1 LSFLFRT
8 FAEAAKAV
16 TLCHIYRCKGDSAM
30 PETPSSFTIGMLI
43 FPRMTQ
49 LDFTGPF
56 EVFAR
61 IPGVKVHVLW
71 KLIEPVVSDTGLAIL
86 PTTTLDNCPDLGL
99 ICIPGGPG
107 QIALMDDEKILAF
120 VRERGERAKFVTSV
134 CTGSLV
140 LGAAGLL
147 KGYKASTHWMSLDQ
161 LAYFGATP
169 VAHRIVVDRDRITGG
184 GVTAGI
190 DLGLYVASLITNEQ
204 TARSI
209 QLSLEYNP
217 QPPFTSG
224 SPEGAGSEVVAA
236 VRQRAAAMLSERLAA
251 TKRAAERLG
260 LH

>member
-1 LSFLFRT
+1 MSQSP
-8 FAEAAKAV
+8 AN
-16 TLCHIYRCKGDSAM
+16 
-30 PETPSSFTIGMLI
+30 FTIGLLI

-61 IPGVKVHVLW
+61 TPDTKVHVIW
-71 KLIEPVVSDTGLAIL
+71 KKIEPVTSENGLSIL
-86 PTTTLDNCPDLGL
+86 PTTTLDECPALDL

-107 QIALMDDEKILAF
+107 QIALMDDEQILTF
-120 VRERGERAKFVTSV
+120 VRKQGEQAKFVTSV

-147 KGYKASTHWMSLDQ
+147 QGYKAGAHWMSRDQ

-169 VAHRIVVDRDRITGG
+169 VGSRIVVDRNRITGG

-190 DLGLYVASLITNEQ
+190 DFALYIASLITNER
-204 TARSI
+204 TARAI

-217 QPPFTSG
+217 EPPFNSG
-224 SPEGAGSEVVAA
+224 SPDSASAEEVSAA
-236 VRQRAAAMLSERLAA
+236 RQRAAAMLSERLAA
-251 TKRAAERLG
+251 TQRAAARLG
-260 LH
+260 LPATK

>member
-1 LSFLFRT
+1 MTVQQTST
-8 FAEAAKAV
+8 N
-16 TLCHIYRCKGDSAM
+16 
-30 PETPSSFTIGMLI
+30 FTIGMLI

-61 IPGVKVHVLW
+61 VPGVKVHVLW
-71 KLIEPVVSDTGLAIL
+71 KRIEPVISDTGLAIL
-86 PTTTLDNCPDLGL
+86 PTMTLHECPNLDL

-107 QIALMDDEKILAF
+107 QIALMDDAEIIQF
-120 VRERGERAKFVTSV
+120 VRDKGEQARFVTSV

-147 KGYKASTHWMSLDQ
+147 KGYNAATHWMSRDQ

-169 VAHRIVVDRDRITGG
+169 VANRIVIDRNRITGG

-190 DLGLYVASLITNEQ
+190 DLGLYVASLLTDEP
-204 TARSI
+204 TARAI

-217 QPPFTSG
+217 EPPFDSG
-224 SPEGAGSEVVAA
+224 SPEGAGPDTVAT
-236 VRQRAAAMLSERLAA
+236 VRQRAAIMLSERLAA
-251 TKRAAERLG
+251 TKRAAQRLELLSETRAAPSSG
-260 LH
+260 T

>member
-1 LSFLFRT
+1 MQQ
-8 FAEAAKAV
+8 K
-16 TLCHIYRCKGDSAM
+16 
-30 PETPSSFTIGMLI
+30 PSSFTIGFLI

-61 IPGVKVHVLW
+61 IPETKVHVLW
-71 KLIEPVVSDTGLAIL
+71 KRIEPVVSDTGLAIL
-86 PTTTLDNCPDLGL
+86 PTTTLDACPDLDL

-107 QIALMDDEKILAF
+107 QIALMDDEQILGF
-120 VRERGERAKFVTSV
+120 VREKGARARFVASV

-147 KGYKASTHWMSLDQ
+147 KGYTAGTHWMSRDQ

-169 VAHRIVVDRDRITGG
+169 MANRIVVDRNRVTGG

-190 DLGLYVASLITNEQ
+190 DLALYVASLVTNEP
-204 TARSI
+204 TARAI

-217 QPPFTSG
+217 EPPFNSG
-224 SPEGAGSEVVAA
+224 SPESAGPEAVAA
-236 VRQRAAAMLSERLAA
+236 VRQRAAGMLSERLAA
-251 TKRAAERLG
+251 TKRAAHRLG
-260 LH
+260 LLPLA

>member
-1 LSFLFRT
+1 
-8 FAEAAKAV
+8 
-16 TLCHIYRCKGDSAM
+16 M
-30 PETPSSFTIGMLI
+30 PETLSNFTIGMLI

-71 KLIEPVVSDTGLAIL
+71 KQVEPVVSDTGLAIL
-86 PTTTLDNCPDLGL
+86 PTTTLADCPNLDL

-107 QIALMDDEKILAF
+107 QIALMDDDNILAF
-120 VRERGERAKFVTSV
+120 VREQGGRAKFVTSV

-161 LAYFGATP
+161 LTYFGATP
-169 VAHRIVVDRDRITGG
+169 VAQRIVVDRNRITGG

-190 DLGLYVASLITNEQ
+190 DLGLYVASLITDEQ
-204 TARSI
+204 TAHSI

-217 QPPFTSG
+217 QPPFNSG
-224 SPEGAGSEVVAA
+224 SPDSAGSEVVAA
-236 VRQRAAAMLSERLAA
+236 VRQRATTMLSERLAA
-251 TKRAAERLG
+251 TKRAAERLAG
-260 LH
+260 DW

>member
-1 LSFLFRT
+1 MNVEGVDMSQS
-8 FAEAAKAV
+8 
-16 TLCHIYRCKGDSAM
+16 SA
-30 PETPSSFTIGMLI
+30 SFTIGLLI

-61 IPGVKVHVLW
+61 IPDTKVHVLW
-71 KLIEPVVSDTGLAIL
+71 KTIEPVTSDTGLSIL
-86 PTTTLDNCPDLGL
+86 PTATLDECPRLDL

-107 QIALMDDEKILAF
+107 QIALMDDEQILSF
-120 VRERGERAKFVTSV
+120 VRAQGNHARFVTSV

-147 KGYKASTHWMSLDQ
+147 QGYKAATHWMSRDQ

-169 VAHRIVVDRDRITGG
+169 VASRIVVDRNRITGG

-190 DLGLYVASLITNEQ
+190 DLALHVASLITNER
-204 TARSI
+204 TARAI

-217 QPPFTSG
+217 EPPFNSG
-224 SPEGAGSEVVAA
+224 SPESATLEEVAA
-236 VRQRAAAMLSERLAA
+236 VRQRAATMLSERLAA
-251 TKRAAERLG
+251 TQRAAARLG
-260 LH
+260 LPATK